1 MSERQP
7 AQNYYET
14 ADLAATYDA
23 DCAGRR
29 DLDFYLALARR
40 LSPNTIVDI
49 GSGTGRLASMLAEAG
64 FEVIAVEPQTT
75 MLKLAARQPHAN
87 QISWLHGTAAE
98 LSPRC
103 ADLVFMTGHVAQY
116 FLDDTTWRDLL
127 AAIRRALRPGGHLA
141 FEVRN
146 QAMEGW
152 RQWATSEPRPI
163 SRGTIRQSVHQT
175 DDLVTHVDEYLLDG
189 KRWVTSETLRFPSWQ
204 CVTDGLQAE
213 HFQLVD
219 TWGDWESSPVT
230 ALSPEWIVL
239 ASTSGNGQPA
249 ARLD

>member
-1 MSERQP
+1 VSDRQP

-14 ADLAATYDA
+14 ADLAATYDD

-40 LSPNTIVDI
+40 LSPHTTVDI
-49 GSGTGRLASMLAEAG
+49 GSGTGILASMLAEAC
-64 FEVIAVEPQTT
+64 FDVIAVEPQTT
-75 MLKLAARQPHAN
+75 MLKIAGRQPHAN
-87 QISWLHGTAAE
+87 QVTWLHGNAAD

-103 ADLVFMTGHVAQY
+103 ADLVLMTGHVAQY
-116 FLDDTTWRDLL
+116 FLDDTAWRDLL

-189 KRWVTSETLRFPSWQ
+189 KRLVTSETLRFPSWR

-213 HFQLVD
+213 NFQLVD
-219 TWGDWESSPVT
+219 TLGNWDGSPVT
-230 ALSPEWIVL
+230 DLSPEWIVL
-239 ASTSGNGQPA
+239 ASTSGNG
-249 ARLD
+249 